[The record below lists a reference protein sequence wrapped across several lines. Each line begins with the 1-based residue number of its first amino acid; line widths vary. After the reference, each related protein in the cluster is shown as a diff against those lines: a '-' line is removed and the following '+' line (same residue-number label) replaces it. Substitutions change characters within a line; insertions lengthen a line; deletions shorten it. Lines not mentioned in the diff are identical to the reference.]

1 MKYFTIFCSIVLF
14 LFIMVSS
21 IYSQVEL
28 VPPSH
33 PVYDYIK
40 RMQLLGVIEDYNSSS
55 IPLSREQIASY
66 IKIINKNQKKISGT
80 DRKIL
85 KDLNVEFEYDINGKT
100 KDASGLFNSMD
111 FEDIFSNKKQKYL
124 YEYTDSNAAF
134 FFDGTSFLSQRNS
147 KEDSLGKHSI
157 TLGEIGI
164 RIRGTLYNSVGFY
177 LRMSNGQKLAGDQ
190 GDVDFAIATNP
201 KFKANTKFRS
211 ENNNFDTYEGY
222 IRYRTK
228 EDWLS
233 LMVGKEALYTGF
245 GYVDKLFLSS
255 NTVPFSYIK
264 LDLKYKS
271 LHYYFLYGTIKGDSL
286 GRDLRS
292 KTITSHRLNLNF
304 SKAFRIGFFES
315 IVASDRPFD
324 FTFLNPFSFLRSA
337 DYNAGE
343 NQPKN
348 NNNAMMGFD
357 MEVVPAKKLSFQAS
371 VLIDDLNFGHLFGG
385 TYDDG
390 SPALDNKFAWQIGG
404 LWTDAFWIPNLTGA
418 LEYTRLN
425 PFVYTHQSNK
435 SEYTNW
441 TLPLGHDLPPNSD
454 EIALKL
460 SYDLTH
466 RLNLSLLYQKQR
478 SANGIIIRYD
488 TLIMNYGGNI
498 ERGDWAKGQDA
509 IFLDGDRINRDI
521 VTAQLTWQPI
531 RQYFLEIK
539 YVYEFQDLIYMSRKL
554 KDHYGWLTL
563 RVDY

>member
-1 MKYFTIFCSIVLF
+1 
-14 LFIMVSS
+14 MVGSV
-21 IYSQVEL
+21 YSQVEL

-33 PVYDYIK
+33 QVYDYIK

-66 IKIINKNQKKISGT
+66 IKIVNENPKKISGT

-85 KDLNVEFEYDINGKT
+85 NDLNVEFEYDINGKT

-111 FEDIFSNKKQKYL
+111 FEDIFSNRKQKYL

-134 FFDGTSFLSQRNS
+134 FFDGTAFLSQRNS
-147 KEDSLGKHSI
+147 KGDSLGKHSI

-164 RIRGTLYNSVGFY
+164 RVRGTLYNSVGFY
-177 LRMSNGQKLAGDQ
+177 LRMSNGQKLAGDE

-245 GYVDKLFLSS
+245 GYVDKLFYSN
-255 NTVPFSYIK
+255 NTVPFSYLK

-292 KTITSHRLNLNF
+292 KTITSHRLNVNF
-304 SKAFRIGFFES
+304 SKAFRMGFFES

-324 FTFLNPFSFLRSA
+324 FTYFNPFSFLRSA
-337 DYNAGE
+337 DYNAG
-343 NQPKN
+343 KTDL
-348 NNNAMMGFD
+348 NNAIMGFD
-357 MEVVPAKKLSFQAS
+357 MEVIPVKKLSLQAS

-385 TYDDG
+385 TYSDG
-390 SPALDNKFAWQIGG
+390 SPALDNKFAWQVGT
-404 LWTDAFWIPNLTGA
+404 LWTDAFWIPNLTAA

-425 PFVYTHQSNK
+425 PFVYTHGTNK

-478 SANGIIIRYD
+478 SANGIIIRND

-509 IFLDGDRINRDI
+509 IFLKGNRINRDI

>member
-1 MKYFTIFCSIVLF
+1 MKKHSFICSVVLF

-40 RMQLLGVIEDYNSSS
+40 RMQLLEVIEDYNSSA
-55 IPLSREQIASY
+55 IPLSREQIAGY
-66 IKIINKNQKKISGT
+66 IKIINDNSNKISRTDKKI
-80 DRKIL
+80 L
-85 KDLNVEFEYDINGKT
+85 NDLNVEFEYDVSGNSR
-100 KDASGLFNSMD
+100 DASGLFNSTD
-111 FEDIFSNKKQKYL
+111 FKDIFSNKKQKYL

-134 FFDGTSFLSQRNS
+134 FFDGTAFLSQRNS
-147 KEDSLGKHSI
+147 KGDSLGKHSI
-157 TLGEIGI
+157 TLGEFGI
-164 RIRGTLYNSVGFY
+164 RVRGTLYNSVGFY
-177 LRMSNGQKLAGDQ
+177 LRMSNGQKLQGDQ
-190 GDVDFAIATNP
+190 GDIDFAIATNP
-201 KFKANTKFRS
+201 KFKANTKFRY

-222 IRYRTK
+222 IRYRTQK
-228 EDWLS
+228 DWLS

-271 LHYYFLYGTIKGDSL
+271 LHYYFLYGTVKGDSL
-286 GRDLRS
+286 GRDIRS
-292 KTITSHRLNLNF
+292 KTIASHRLNMNF
-304 SKAFRIGFFES
+304 SKAFRVGFFES

-324 FTFLNPFSFLRSA
+324 FTYLNPLSFLRSA

-343 NQPKN
+343 TKL
-348 NNNAMMGFD
+348 NNAIMGLD
-357 MEVVPAKKLSFQAS
+357 MEVIPTRKLSFQAS
-371 VLIDDLNFGHLFGG
+371 VLIDDLNFDNLFGG
-385 TYDDG
+385 TYLDG
-390 SPALDNKFAWQIGG
+390 SPALDNKFAWQVGT
-404 LWTDAFWIPNLTGA
+404 LWTDALWITNLTAA

-425 PFVYTHQSNK
+425 PFVYTHETNK
-435 SEYTNW
+435 SQYTNW

-460 SYDLTH
+460 SYDITH

-478 SANGIIIRYD
+478 SANGIIIRND

-498 ERGDWAKGQDA
+498 ERGDWARGQDA
-509 IFLDGDRINRDI
+509 IFLSGNRINRDI
-521 VTAQLTWQPI
+521 VTAQLSWQPI
-531 RQYFLEIK
+531 RQYYIELK

>member
-1 MKYFTIFCSIVLF
+1 
-14 LFIMVSS
+14 MVSS

-40 RMQLLGVIEDYNSSS
+40 RMQLLGVIEDYNSSV
-55 IPLSREQIASY
+55 IPLSREQIANY
-66 IKIINKNQKKISGT
+66 INIINDNSNSLSGT

-85 KDLNVEFEYDINGKT
+85 KDLNVEFEYDITGKT
-100 KDASGLFNSMD
+100 KNTSGFFNSMD
-111 FEDIFSNKKQKYL
+111 FGNIFSNKKQKYL

-134 FFDGTSFLSQRNS
+134 FLDGTAFLSQRNS
-147 KEDSLGKHSI
+147 KGDSLGKHSI
-157 TLGEIGI
+157 TLGELGI
-164 RIRGTLYNSVGFY
+164 RVRGTLYNSVGFY
-177 LRMSNGQKLAGDQ
+177 LRMSNGQKLSGNPD
-190 GDVDFAIATNP
+190 DVDFAIATNP

-211 ENNNFDTYEGY
+211 ESNNFDTYEGY
-222 IRYRTK
+222 LRYRTK

-233 LMVGKEALYTGF
+233 LMVGKEALYSGF

-292 KTITSHRLNLNF
+292 KTVTSHRLNVNF
-304 SKAFRIGFFES
+304 SKAFRVGFFES
-315 IVASDRPFD
+315 VVASDRPFD

-357 MEVVPAKKLSFQAS
+357 MEIIPVNKLSLQAS
-371 VLIDDLNFGHLFGG
+371 VLIDDLNFSHLFGG
-385 TYDDG
+385 TYSDG
-390 SPALDNKFAWQIGG
+390 SPALDNKFAWQVGT
-404 LWTDAFWIPNLTGA
+404 LWTNAFWIPNLTAA

-425 PFVYTHQSNK
+425 PFIYTHQSNK

-441 TLPLGHDLPPNSD
+441 TLPLGHNLPPNSD
-454 EIALKL
+454 EVALKF
-460 SYDLTH
+460 SYDVTH
-466 RLNLSLLYQKQR
+466 RLNLSLLYKKQR
-478 SANGIIIRYD
+478 SANGIIIRND

-509 IFLDGDRINRDI
+509 IFLNGNRINRDI
-521 VTAQLTWQPI
+521 ISAQLTWQPV
-531 RQYFLEIK
+531 RQYFLEFK
-539 YVYEFQDLIYMSRKL
+539 YVYEFQDLIYICRKI

>member
-1 MKYFTIFCSIVLF
+1 
-14 LFIMVSS
+14 MVSS

-40 RMQLLGVIEDYNSSS
+40 RMQLLGVIEDYNSST
-55 IPLSREQIASY
+55 IPLSREQIAGY
-66 IKIINKNQKKISGT
+66 IRIINDNTNRISGT
-80 DRKIL
+80 DKKIL
-85 KDLNVEFEYDINGKT
+85 NDLNVEFEFDINGKIRDT
-100 KDASGLFNSMD
+100 SGLFNSMD

-134 FFDGTSFLSQRNS
+134 FIDGTSFLSQRNS
-147 KEDSLGKHSI
+147 EGDSLGKHSI
-157 TLGEIGI
+157 TLGEFGM
-164 RIRGTLYNSVGFY
+164 RLRGTLFNSVGFY
-177 LRMSNGQKLAGDQ
+177 LRMSNGQKLAGDE

-211 ENNNFDTYEGY
+211 ENSNFDTYEGY
-222 IRYRTK
+222 VRYRAK

-245 GYVDKLFLSS
+245 GYIDKLFLSS

-271 LHYYFLYGTIKGDSL
+271 LHYYFLYGTVKGDSL
-286 GRDLRS
+286 GRDIRS
-292 KTITSHRLNLNF
+292 KTIASHRLNMNF
-304 SKAFRIGFFES
+304 SKAFRVGFFES

-348 NNNAMMGFD
+348 NNNAMIGFD
-357 MEVVPAKKLSFQAS
+357 MEVIPIKKLSFQAS
-371 VLIDDLNFGHLFGG
+371 MLIDDLNFSRLFGG
-385 TYDDG
+385 TYSDG
-390 SPALDNKFAWQIGG
+390 SPALDNKFAWQIGA
-404 LWTDAFWIPNLTGA
+404 LWTDVFWIPNLTGA

-460 SYDLTH
+460 SYDVTH

-478 SANGIIIRYD
+478 SANGIIIRND

-539 YVYEFQDLIYMSRKL
+539 YVYEFQDLIYMSRKI